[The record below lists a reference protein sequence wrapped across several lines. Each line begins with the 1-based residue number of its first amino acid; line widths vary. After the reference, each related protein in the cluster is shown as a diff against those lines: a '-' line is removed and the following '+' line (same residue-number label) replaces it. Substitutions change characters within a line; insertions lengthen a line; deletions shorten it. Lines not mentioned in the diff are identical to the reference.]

1 MKYSLQSDDKELI
14 QGCLLQNRLAQ
25 KYLYEKYYGQM
36 LGICMR
42 YSKDREE
49 ATEILN
55 IAFLKVFTKLDMY
68 QPTGSFPG
76 WIARIVFNCSID
88 YVRKNT
94 KYNKTM
100 NFEIEKENAVHNEA
114 INHIATEEL
123 FDIIQKLPPSSRNVF
138 SLYVIDGF
146 KHHEIAK
153 QLGISEGTSKW
164 HLSAARKALREMI
177 SYESRIPLTH

>member
-1 MKYSLQSDDKELI
+1 MKYSLQSDDKDLI
-14 QGCLLQNRLAQ
+14 KGCLLQNRLAQ

-68 QPTGSFPG
+68 KPTGSFPG
-76 WIARIVFNCSID
+76 WIARIVFNASID

-100 NFEIEKENAVHNEA
+100 NFEIEKENSVHNEA
-114 INHIATEEL
+114 IDVIATEEL
-123 FDIIQKLPPSSRNVF
+123 FETIQKLPPASRNVF

-153 QLGISEGTSKW
+153 QLNISEGTSKW
-164 HLSAARKALREMI
+164 HLSAARKSLREMI
-177 SYESRIPLTH
+177 SFETRIPLTH